1 MIEVCTNSYFYALE
15 AYETRSREKAL
26 LVIEEE
32 TKADALEI
40 SMRASHIKRLTK
52 NQCTTEAGIV
62 YLDALVCLE
71 RIPTMQEILQKKC
84 LKKQNKESLNQS
96 KENSVLKKRT
106 AVLFLC
112 GKDSEKQEVFK
123 VNKKLKIL

>member
-1 MIEVCTNSYFYALE
+1 
-15 AYETRSREKAL
+15 
-26 LVIEEE
+26 
-32 TKADALEI
+32 
-40 SMRASHIKRLTK
+40 
-52 NQCTTEAGIV
+52 
-62 YLDALVCLE
+62 
-71 RIPTMQEILQKKC
+71 MQEILQKKC